1 MLLTNEVRLS
11 SLHVQDDE
19 ADQAGQRGDDTEREG
34 EVDGGF
40 VLRPHSGK
48 KEERERVDYTT
59 SSVEVI
65 VQSVRCSLTEHVR
78 RQVHGEVEAER

>member
-1 MLLTNEVRLS
+1 
-11 SLHVQDDE
+11 
-19 ADQAGQRGDDTEREG
+19 
-34 EVDGGF
+34 